1 MHHDIVLVKVQEA
14 LLAVLLMSGPVLIM
28 TVVIGV
34 LVGLIQALMQIQ
46 DQTLPQALKLFVVLV
61 VLIFLGPW
69 IGSIV
74 AQEASTVLDVF
85 AAETR

>member
-14 LLAVLLMSGPVLIM
+14 LVAILMMSAPVLIT
-28 TVVIGV
+28 TVAIGV

-46 DQTLPQALKLFVVLV
+46 DQTLPQALKLFVVLI

-74 AQEASTVLDVF
+74 ARQASVVLDVF

>member
-1 MHHDIVLVKVQEA
+1 MHHDIILVKVQEA
-14 LLAVLLMSGPVLIM
+14 LLAVLIMSGPVLVV

-46 DQTLPQALKLFVVLV
+46 DQTLPQALKLFVVLL

-74 AQEASTVLDVF
+74 AQQASAVLDVF

>member
-14 LLAVLLMSGPVLIM
+14 LVAILMMSAPVLVT
-28 TVVIGV
+28 TVVVGV

-46 DQTLPQALKLFVVLV
+46 DQTLPQALKLFVVLL
-61 VLIFLGPW
+61 VLLFLGPW
-69 IGSIV
+69 IGSVV
-74 AQEASTVLDVF
+74 AQQASVVLDVF